1 MVELGRGGGGH
12 AIGRYIINER
22 TIRRE
27 RSGDNENLSCLCTNQ
42 GGERS
47 KVQSRGV
54 NCPRGH
60 HQRTARFP
68 GTRPTML
75 HHGHGHWSAL

>member
-1 MVELGRGGGGH
+1 MVELGRGGGGGGH

-42 GGERS
+42 GGKRS
-47 KVQSRGV
+47 RS
-54 NCPRGH
+54 NH
-60 HQRTARFP
+60 AE
-68 GTRPTML
+68 
-75 HHGHGHWSAL
+75 

>member
-1 MVELGRGGGGH
+1 MGNCVISGDNHGRVRAGGGGGH

-47 KVQSRGV
+47 KS
-54 NCPRGH
+54 NH
-60 HQRTARFP
+60 AE
-68 GTRPTML
+68 
-75 HHGHGHWSAL
+75 